1 MNENDSTLDQHEAPA
16 LTEADY
22 LAAAKAGSTRKE
34 YQKDMRY
41 FADAGYAIPATVD
54 QVATYLTQMA
64 GHLAV
69 STIER
74 RLVSL
79 HVAHLEAGYPSPVH
93 AKRIKTMMQGVRRT
107 KGVAVKQAT
116 AIVKDD
122 LLEMLSAASRGRPMQ
137 AARNAALL
145 LVGWAGAFR
154 RSELAI
160 LRCEDVLW
168 LDSGVEITLR
178 QSKVDQTGAGFVK
191 FLPNAHGN
199 RSPHLALQHW
209 MEVSGITEGY
219 LFRPINRHDQIGD
232 RPLTPHAISQIVKKI
247 IEQTGRDPAK
257 YSGHS
262 LRAGFITEGV
272 LSAVSEHLLMM
283 TSGHRSTQTFQK
295 YVRLGKRRRI
305 PSLL

>member
-1 MNENDSTLDQHEAPA
+1 MNENDLPHDQHGLPP

-22 LAAAKAGSTRKE
+22 LAAAKASSTRKE
-34 YQKDMRY
+34 YQKDLRY
-41 FADAGYAIPATVD
+41 FADAGYAIPASID
-54 QVATYLTQMA
+54 QIASYLTRMA

-93 AKRIKTMMQGVRRT
+93 SKRIKTMMQGVRRT

-122 LLEMLSAASRGRPMQ
+122 LLEMLSSASRGRPMQ

-154 RSELAI
+154 RSELAV

-168 LDSGVEITLR
+168 LDSGVEITVR
-178 QSKVDQTGAGFVK
+178 QSKVDQAGAGFVK
-191 FLPNAHGN
+191 FLPNAHGS

-209 MEVSGITEGY
+209 MDVSGIREGF

-262 LRAGFITEGV
+262 LRAGFVTEGV
-272 LSAVSEHLLMM
+272 LAGLPSYQLMQV
-283 TSGHRSTQTFQK
+283 TAHRSEQTLQK
-295 YVRLGKRRRI
+295 YVRLGKRRKI